1 MKGKVLIA
9 IVGCIMAGALA
20 AVAQAPADTQAPKA
34 AAPNAVPETTAKAPT
49 PAEALK
55 APADAGKP
63 ALEFVKVGFGTLKLD
78 GLLQGWYQYSDGV
91 TPHDTFR
98 LRRAEIKLS
107 GEITPMVPWAVM
119 VDPAQVRED
128 DTTTSSING
137 TNYVTSV
144 GRKSILQDFFITLK
158 VHPSSAFDIG
168 QYKVPFGMEGL
179 ESSAQLDLIERS
191 TMATQFKWADYRD
204 IGVTYKGNF
213 KLGGVKILPAAGIFN
228 GAGQNKLDDNNAMA
242 YVGRLVVK
250 PIEALHLGVAR
261 YDGEVGTAKTPNRR
275 TGLEAK
281 ITVDPVSVYGEYVT
295 GESGGKDKD
304 QYYITATCMLG
315 ELFQL
320 AARYDRYDPDKD
332 ASGDAND
339 EKTIGVNYF
348 LKKYYAKFA
357 ANYVFRGEQG
367 PSKDNDIVRLLAQI
381 SF

>member
-1 MKGKVLIA
+1 MKKILA
-9 IVGCIMAGALA
+9 MAGFMFALNA
-20 AVAQAPADTQAPKA
+20 GLTGLAQAPEKA
-34 AAPNAVPETTAKAPT
+34 GVAAPVKVEAAVPAQAETPIIKPSEAAK
-49 PAEALK
+49 
-55 APADAGKP
+55 DAGKP
-63 ALEFVKVGFGTLKLD
+63 ALEFAKVGFGTLKLN
-78 GLLQGWYQYSDGV
+78 GLLQGWYQYNEDA

-107 GEITPMVPWAVM
+107 GEVNPMVSWAIM

-128 DTTTSSING
+128 DTTTSKIDG

-144 GRKSILQDFFITLK
+144 GRKSILQDFYITLK
-158 VHPSSAFDIG
+158 VHPTSLFDIG

-179 ESSAQLDLIERS
+179 ESSAKLDLIERS
-191 TMATQFKWADYRD
+191 TMATVFKWADYRD

-213 KLGGVKILPAAGIFN
+213 KLSGVKILPSAGIFN
-228 GAGQNKLDDNNAMA
+228 GEGQNKLDANNPMA

-250 PIEALHLGVAR
+250 PIEALHLGIAR

-281 ITVDPVSVYGEYVT
+281 VTVGPASVYGEYAT

-304 QYYITATCMLG
+304 MFYVTATCMLG
-315 ELFQL
+315 KLFQL
-320 AARYDRYDPDKD
+320 AARYDWYDPDKD

-348 LKKYYAKFA
+348 LDKYYAKFA
-357 ANYVFRGEQG
+357 VNYVFRGEQG
-367 PSKDNDIVRLLAQI
+367 DSVDNDLFRALAQV